1 MDISKKN
8 LRNNLFYEKSP
19 QPFNSSDKE
28 KISLLTTRIESYTR
42 KGEIRQKVIFYRND
56 VYTKDFINNQSKYI
70 TDRASTIAHLQN
82 ELSKSNKFNP
92 NQIQLFIKNIHSDI
106 AVMKD
111 YSPEQNEISNK
122 AMEANDDFEE
132 FADFIKVCKQF
143 KAANEKYSELP
154 LSIREKNEGISSDD
168 LNYTPNQEKTIN
180 YFNYL
185 NLKYENYLKF
195 FDNKFDKDIWKN
207 KDALNTE
214 KNIRFHLANSTQKE
228 NEEMKLD
235 AHKSSEKIDYLKASL
250 FEDNLKIFK
259 IKKKNIVENGFM
271 LQFDNSEKPNKS
283 KLRYSSPTTT
293 TANSP
298 RNNLSAKQ
306 IKNLNVSFSTNS
318 PNLIN
323 NQNSITT
330 QSEKLASSNSNST
343 PEKKSIETI
352 TNQSQPEKRINS
364 HSAQDAASSSLRPPI
379 GVNSTSLPIP
389 RPPPKS
395 DN

>member
-19 QPFNSSDKE
+19 QPFNPSDKE

-56 VYTKDFINNQSKYI
+56 FYTKDFINNQSKYI

-207 KDALNTE
+207 DEALNTE
-214 KNIRFHLANSTQKE
+214 KNIRFNLLNSTQKE

-271 LQFDNSEKPNKS
+271 LQYDNSQKTNKS
-283 KLRYSSPTTT
+283 KLRYSSPGIT

-330 QSEKLASSNSNST
+330 QSEKLASFNSNST
-343 PEKKSIETI
+343 PEQKSIQTI
-352 TNQSQPEKRINS
+352 TSQSQPEKPINS
-364 HSAQDAASSSLRPPI
+364 HSIQDAASSSLRPPI
-379 GVNSTSLPIP
+379 GANGTSLPIP
-389 RPPPKS
+389 SAPKEP
-395 DN
+395 NN

>member
-1 MDISKKN
+1 MDISKKK

-28 KISLLTTRIESYTR
+28 KISLLTTRIESYSH

-132 FADFIKVCKQF
+132 FADFIKICKQF

-168 LNYTPNQEKTIN
+168 LIYTLDQEKTVN

-185 NLKYENYLKF
+185 NSKYENYLKF

-207 KDALNTE
+207 DEALNTE
-214 KNIRFHLANSTQKE
+214 KNIRLNLLNSTQKE

-271 LQFDNSEKPNKS
+271 LQYDNSQKTNKS
-283 KLRYSSPTTT
+283 KLRYSSPGTTT
-293 TANSP
+293 VNSP

-343 PEKKSIETI
+343 PEKNSIETI
-352 TNQSQPEKRINS
+352 TSQSQPEKPINPR
-364 HSAQDAASSSLRPPI
+364 SAQNMARTPLRSPI
-379 GVNSTSLPIP
+379 NVNGSSLPIP
-389 RPPPKS
+389 SAPKEPK
-395 DN
+395 N

>member
-207 KDALNTE
+207 EEALNTE
-214 KNIRFHLANSTQKE
+214 KNIRLNLLNSTQKE

-271 LQFDNSEKPNKS
+271 LQYDNSQKTNKS
-283 KLRYSSPTTT
+283 KLRYSSPGTT

-306 IKNLNVSFSTNS
+306 IKSLNVSFSTNS

-323 NQNSITT
+323 NQNPITT

-352 TNQSQPEKRINS
+352 TSQSQPEKPINS
-364 HSAQDAASSSLRPPI
+364 HSAQYAASSSLLPPI
-379 GVNSTSLPIP
+379 GVNGTSLPIP
-389 RPPPKS
+389 SAPK
-395 DN
+395 DTKN

>member
-28 KISLLTTRIESYTR
+28 KISLLTTRIESYSH

-132 FADFIKVCKQF
+132 FADFIKICKQF

-168 LNYTPNQEKTIN
+168 LIYTLDQEKTVN

-185 NLKYENYLKF
+185 NSKYENYLKF

-207 KDALNTE
+207 DEALNTE
-214 KNIRFHLANSTQKE
+214 KNIRLNLLNSTQKE

-259 IKKKNIVENGFM
+259 IKKK
-271 LQFDNSEKPNKS
+271 K
-283 KLRYSSPTTT
+283 YS
-293 TANSP
+293 
-298 RNNLSAKQ
+298 
-306 IKNLNVSFSTNS
+306 
-318 PNLIN
+318 
-323 NQNSITT
+323 
-330 QSEKLASSNSNST
+330 
-343 PEKKSIETI
+343 
-352 TNQSQPEKRINS
+352 
-364 HSAQDAASSSLRPPI
+364 
-379 GVNSTSLPIP
+379 
-389 RPPPKS
+389 
-395 DN
+395 

>member
-28 KISLLTTRIESYTR
+28 KISLLTTRIESYSH

-132 FADFIKVCKQF
+132 FADFIKICKQF

-168 LNYTPNQEKTIN
+168 LIYTLDQEKTVN

-185 NLKYENYLKF
+185 NSKYENYLKF

-207 KDALNTE
+207 DEALNTE
-214 KNIRFHLANSTQKE
+214 KNIRLNLLNSTQKE

-271 LQFDNSEKPNKS
+271 LQYDNSQKTNKS
-283 KLRYSSPTTT
+283 KLRYSSPGTTT
-293 TANSP
+293 VNSP

-343 PEKKSIETI
+343 PEKKSIEAI
-352 TNQSQPEKRINS
+352 TSQSQPEKPINPR
-364 HSAQDAASSSLRPPI
+364 SAQNMARTPLRFPI
-379 GVNSTSLPIP
+379 NVNGSSLPIP
-389 RPPPKS
+389 SAPKEP
-395 DN
+395 NN

>member
-28 KISLLTTRIESYTR
+28 KISLLTTRIESYSH

-132 FADFIKVCKQF
+132 FADFIKICKQF

-168 LNYTPNQEKTIN
+168 LIYTLDQEKTVN

-185 NLKYENYLKF
+185 NSKYENYLKF

-207 KDALNTE
+207 DEALNTE
-214 KNIRFHLANSTQKE
+214 KNIRLNLLNSTQKE

-271 LQFDNSEKPNKS
+271 LQYDNSQKTNKS
-283 KLRYSSPTTT
+283 KLRYSSPGTTT
-293 TANSP
+293 VNSP

-343 PEKKSIETI
+343 PEKNLLKLLQASLNQKNLSIHA
-352 TNQSQPEKRINS
+352 QLRIWL
-364 HSAQDAASSSLRPPI
+364 A
-379 GVNSTSLPIP
+379 LPYVP
-389 RPPPKS
+389 LS
-395 DN
+395 M